1 MNTSIKKTFNK
12 HIIVFVVIVSCC
24 LTGCL
29 GGGAGGTG
37 GTGGTSGN
45 STLTPSEIAAI
56 TPSQIEQYSDEKII
70 ALGTNIRYLSDATLI
85 ALSNMTGPNNLVG
98 QVESISVSEIVV
110 LTPAQV
116 RLIGASGPGG
126 SIGTSLIAYLNAGA
140 WAALTSV
147 PSQVAAITPAEIATL
162 WDTQITGL
170 GTNIQY
176 LSNEA
181 FVALTPWTGRLLTG
195 QIESISVK
203 QIAVLT
209 PAQVRLIGAAGP
221 GGSISTSMIT
231 YLNSGT
237 WAALVSD
244 PLQMAAITPP
254 EIATF
259 GYEQII
265 AMGTDIQYLSDAALS
280 AISIWSNVSNKF
292 QNGQME
298 SLTVAQITALS
309 PSQITLLAGATTG
322 YGVGTGIAFLN
333 VGAFGSLS
341 ATQVAVLTPSEVI
354 GVSAALWAS
363 LSDSALAG
371 FSPATIA
378 SLTAAQKS
386 LLSSTQHAA
395 CGC

>member
-1 MNTSIKKTFNK
+1 M
-12 HIIVFVVIVSCC
+12 
-24 LTGCL
+24 
-29 GGGAGGTG
+29 
-37 GTGGTSGN
+37 
-45 STLTPSEIAAI
+45 
-56 TPSQIEQYSDEKII
+56 
-70 ALGTNIRYLSDATLI
+70 
-85 ALSNMTGPNNLVG
+85 
-98 QVESISVSEIVV
+98 
-110 LTPAQV
+110 
-116 RLIGASGPGG
+116 
-126 SIGTSLIAYLNAGA
+126 IAYLNSGS
-140 WAALTSV
+140 WAALTSN
-147 PSQVAAITPAEIATL
+147 PEQVSAITPAEIATL
-162 WDTQITGL
+162 WDTQITAL

-176 LSNEA
+176 LSDA
-181 FVALTPWTGRLLTG
+181 ALVALTPWTGRLLTG
-195 QIESISVK
+195 QIESISVT

-298 SLTVAQITALS
+298 SLTVAQITALT
-309 PSQITLLAGATTG
+309 PAQITLLAGAGSG
-322 YGVGTGIAFLN
+322 YGPGTGIAFLN
-333 VGAFGSLS
+333 IGAFGALS
-341 ATQVAVLTPSEVI
+341 AAQTAVLTPSEVI
-354 GVSAALWAS
+354 GVSDTLWAS
-363 LSDSALAG
+363 LSDSALSG
-371 FSPATIA
+371 LLPTTIA
-378 SLTAAQKS
+378 SLTVAQKS